1 MKPALGNEAD
11 VAFNCQYNL
20 QGVSLSVLHYSL
32 HKSKVASIF
41 ADEMRL
47 GEAR

>member
-11 VAFNCQYNL
+11 VALKLAGRF
-20 QGVSLSVLHYSL
+20 SLSVLHYSL

>member
-1 MKPALGNEAD
+1 MF
-11 VAFNCQYNL
+11 FNTRTKNTELKKANL

>member
-1 MKPALGNEAD
+1 MKPVLGNEAD
-11 VAFNCQYNL
+11 VAFNCL
-20 QGVSLSVLHYSL
+20 KPAGRFSLSVLHYSL